1 MSKARKHSLSHV
13 ELRIV
18 RNRVEKIV
26 EQVNDR
32 AKAEI
37 DNAEKA
43 VKAEIDVLLGKFKE
57 TYRDQIWAAVRIGY
71 DTVRVDH
78 NHWDSSDRKPCV
90 GSLVID
96 RGDGTEGS
104 WRDGCADIPGLG
116 RGAAMLNEKL
126 GKLRLSN
133 GQGPDTEPVYFAGL
147 NLSANVVKT
156 FAPQFRELSSTIDN
170 GLLSGDAAAM
180 LDAIDMWFTEEMS
193 A

>member
-1 MSKARKHSLSHV
+1 MTKKHTLSPV
-13 ELRIV
+13 EMRIV

-71 DTVRVDH
+71 DTERV
-78 NHWDSSDRKPCV
+78 NPYHWESAEMKPCV
-90 GSLVID
+90 GSLGID
-96 RGDGTEGS
+96 RGDGTWGS

-116 RGAAMLNEKL
+116 RGVALLNAKL

-133 GQGPDTEPVYFAGL
+133 GQGLDTEPVYFAGL
-147 NLSANVVKT
+147 NLTANVVKT
-156 FAPQFRELSSTIDN
+156 FAPRFRDLSTTIDN

-180 LDAIDMWFTEEMS
+180 LDDIEEWFKQEMS